1 MVIGIRFGDITL
13 FGDEIELLDMLHAL
27 LDNITFK

>member
-27 LDNITFK
+27 LDK